1 MFYLGTRRVYSIHRL
16 LLICFVIIAFVPVSF
31 LGIKLYQAAWE
42 NAWREIDEKH
52 KVLAKNLSAPILIF
66 VRNHQTMLSMVAAEI
81 HSVAAT
87 DQAKNTQLLKHA
99 LARVNAFQ
107 ALTLMNTDDKAKII
121 ARPDGEIQY
130 DVGAYGNSTTYID
143 TVMSEEP
150 RLSGA
155 VFSPLNNK
163 PTVLIT
169 YPVRALDDTV
179 IGVLIAELKISILD
193 DLRKGIEFGQ
203 GGHSVIV
210 DATGRVISHP
220 NPQWM
225 ANIQNISDGSIIQ
238 AMMAGE
244 TGVTEFFSAWRNE
257 QMVAGFTSVPEIRWG
272 VMVPQPRAEVE
283 GQVATLLYAQLAWG
297 LAGIGLAIIM
307 AIMLARWITSPLQK
321 LAIAAQTLVSNDYQ
335 GSLPVAND
343 RTPNEIRQLKT
354 ALRNLIEGLQSSRE
368 EVNDLNKSLQQRVE
382 DATQQLTVTN
392 KQLAMALD
400 KRDEF
405 VSFARHD
412 LRKPIAVIIDITET
426 LANKLVQGEVTADSL
441 NELLD
446 LINKTTRYM
455 GHIVD
460 DFLSKEA
467 FTDGH
472 ITINKKADDLNRIVR
487 LIFKSNE
494 DYARRKKIQ
503 LTLMLDATIHPLELD
518 EARISQVCQNLIDN
532 AVKFCHSGDEVTV
545 STQQLA
551 NGIEVRVTD
560 TGPGL
565 TEQDLAQVFNKNVK
579 LSNKPTGGEIS
590 TGTGLVICKQIIDL
604 HGGEIGVENNPA
616 RGCSFWFRLH

>member
-1 MFYLGTRRVYSIHRL
+1 MSTRRVYSIHL
-16 LLICFVIIAFVPVSF
+16 LLMICFVIIAFVPVSF

-81 HSVAAT
+81 NSVAAT
-87 DQAKNTQLLKHA
+87 DQARNTKLLKHT
-99 LARVNAFQ
+99 LARVGAFQ
-107 ALTLMNTDDKAKII
+107 ALILMNTDEKAKII
-121 ARPDGEIQY
+121 VKPDGPTQY
-130 DVGAYGNSTTYID
+130 DVGDYGNSTTYID

-155 VFSPLNNK
+155 VFSPLDHK

-169 YPVRALDDTV
+169 CPVRGPDQNV

-220 NPQWM
+220 NPEWM
-225 ANIQNISDGSIIQ
+225 ANIQNISDGNIIQ
-238 AMMAGE
+238 SMIAGE
-244 TGVTEFFSAWRNE
+244 TGVTEFFSSWRGE
-257 QMVAGFTSVPEIRWG
+257 QMVAGYTSVPEIRWG

-283 GQVATLLYAQLAWG
+283 GQVHSLLYAQLAWG

-307 AIMLARWITSPLQK
+307 AIMLARWITLPLQK
-321 LAIAAQTLVSNDYQ
+321 LARAAQTLVGNDYQ
-335 GSLPVAND
+335 GSLPATND
-343 RTPNEIRQLKT
+343 RTPNEIQQLNT
-354 ALRNLIEGLQSSRE
+354 ALRNLVEGLQVSRE
-368 EVNDLNKSLQQRVE
+368 EVNELNKSLQQRIE
-382 DATQQLTVTN
+382 AATEQLVLTN
-392 KQLAMALD
+392 TQLAAALD

-426 LANKLVQGEVTADSL
+426 LADKTSTGGTNPEEL

-472 ITINKKADDLNRIVR
+472 ITINKKSNDLNRIVR
-487 LIFKSNE
+487 LIFRSNE
-494 DYARRKKIQ
+494 DYARRKKIN
-503 LTLMLDATIHPLELD
+503 LSLALGSAIPEIELD

-532 AVKFCHSGDEVTV
+532 AVKFCHAGDEVTV

-551 NGIEVRVTD
+551 DSVEVRVTD

-565 TEQDLAQVFNKNVK
+565 TKQDLAQVFNKNVK

-604 HGGEIGVENNPA
+604 HGGEIGVNNNA
-616 RGCSFWFRLH
+616 ERGCSFWFHLH

>member
-1 MFYLGTRRVYSIHRL
+1 MVTRRVHSIQSL
-16 LLICFVIIAFVPVSF
+16 LLIAFVIIAFVPVSF
-31 LGIKLYQAAWE
+31 LGVKLYQAAWE

-66 VRNHQTMLSMVAAEI
+66 VRNHQTMLAMIATEI
-81 HSVAAT
+81 NSVATAE
-87 DQAKNTQLLKHA
+87 QAKNAQLLKHT
-99 LARVNAFQ
+99 LSRVNAFQ
-107 ALTLMNTDDKAKII
+107 ALTLMNTDDMAKIVVQS
-121 ARPDGEIQY
+121 DGATQF
-130 DVGAYGNSTTYID
+130 DVATYSNTTTYID

-155 VFSPLNNK
+155 VFSPLDHK

-169 YPVRALDDTV
+169 QPVRGPQGNI
-179 IGVLIAELKISILD
+179 IGVLIAELRVSILD
-193 DLRKGIEFGQ
+193 DLRKGIEFGK

-220 NPQWM
+220 NPEWM
-225 ANIQNISDGSIIQ
+225 ANIQNISDGRIIQ
-238 AMMAGE
+238 AMISGE

-257 QMVAGFTSVPEIRWG
+257 EMVAGYTSVPEIRWG
-272 VMVPQPRAEVE
+272 VMVPQPRSEVE
-283 GQVATLLYAQLAWG
+283 DQVYNLLSAQLAWG
-297 LAGIGLAIIM
+297 LGGVALAVMM
-307 AIMLARWITSPLQK
+307 AMLLARWITSPLQR
-321 LAIAAQTLVSNDYQ
+321 LARAAQTLLGNNYE
-335 GSLPVAND
+335 GSLPAAND
-343 RTPNEIRQLKT
+343 KTPEEIQQLNT
-354 ALRNLIEGLQSSRE
+354 VLRDLIGGLQTSRE

-382 DATQQLTVTN
+382 NATEQLRITNQQLET
-392 KQLAMALD
+392 ALD

-412 LRKPIAVIIDITET
+412 LRKPIAVIIDVTET
-426 LANKLVQGEVTADSL
+426 LAQNSSDGSL
-441 NELLD
+441 TPKVLTELLD

-467 FTDGH
+467 FTDGN
-472 ITINKKADDLNRIVR
+472 ITIHKKFDNLNRIVR

-494 DYARRKKIQ
+494 EYARRKKIK
-503 LTLMLDATIHPLELD
+503 LTLLLDQTIHPIELD

-532 AVKFCHSGDEVTV
+532 AVKFCDAGDEVTV
-545 STQQLA
+545 STKQLENA
-551 NGIEVRVTD
+551 VEVRIAD

-565 TEQDLAQVFNKNVK
+565 TQEDLTQVFNKNVK

-590 TGTGLVICKQIIDL
+590 TGTGLVICKQVIEL
-604 HGGEIGVENNPA
+604 HGGQIGVENNPE
-616 RGCSFWFRLH
+616 RGCTFWFQLH